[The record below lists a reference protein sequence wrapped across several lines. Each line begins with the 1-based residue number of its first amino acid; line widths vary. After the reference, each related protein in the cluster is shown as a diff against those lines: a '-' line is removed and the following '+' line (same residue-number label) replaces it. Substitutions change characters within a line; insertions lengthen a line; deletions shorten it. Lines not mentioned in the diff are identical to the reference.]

1 MIDECITWKD
11 HIRTVG
17 NKIEKKYRIIVSSQT
32 ITQYKFLEKYLFFVY
47 SYILTTQTLHGQ
59 AHNKLN

>member
-1 MIDECITWKD
+1 MKKIKFLDIMIDECITWKD

-47 SYILTTQTLHGQ
+47 SYIS
-59 AHNKLN
+59 